1 MSTNRDIFESVI
13 YVNSEQAQDAT
24 ENLRKKLEKLN
35 KEYEVLDNA
44 EKKDIKQILKKRS
57 RLMMSREALNQLRKE
72 QRTTKRRCKTLT
84 REASIIL

>member
-13 YVNSEQAQDAT
+13 YVNNEQAQDAT
-24 ENLRKKLEKLN
+24 KQHSEKVERLN

-72 QRTTKRRCKTLT
+72 QRTTKRRFKTLT

>member
-72 QRTTKRRCKTLT
+72 QRTTKRRFKTLT